1 MLAFVK
7 EKQFR
12 IVVLP
17 HHPSLPAD
25 GVDDSV
31 HIFTGHTGDLYYAR
45 LSFFFIFKFIVHIL
59 PFL

>member
-17 HHPSLPAD
+17 HHPSLAAD

-31 HIFTGHTGDLYYAR
+31 HIFTGHTGELYYSR
-45 LSFFFIFKFIVHIL
+45 LSVFF
-59 PFL
+59 